1 MTTQA
6 FVYIWFD
13 KRDYRFYL
21 GYTNGKK
28 KFYICSSKYMLKE
41 YKERPNDFKRRI
53 LKKGT
58 EKEMALLEKE
68 LLDKRKHLFGSRYYN
83 EVANFPL
90 GMIEWHKRNPG
101 YFAGKKNPNY
111 GNNWSDE
118 IKQKIG
124 AANKGKK
131 RTKEQKLQMSLQRK
145 EEFVSG
151 KRVQWNKGKTLT
163 EEHKKKCSESNKGIF
178 NPFKGRQHTEETKK
192 RISEANKGKSP
203 PNKGQKMSAEQRKKL
218 SIAKKA
224 YFKKNPGAMKGKNH
238 PSYGRKIS
246 KEQQQKM
253 YLGRIKAAKEKWG
266 GYNTWK
272 KRKDGT
278 LPI

>member
-21 GYTNGKK
+21 GYSNGKK
-28 KFYICSSKYMLKE
+28 QNYICSSKYMIKE

-53 LKKGT
+53 IKKGT
-58 EKEMALLEKE
+58 KKEMALLEKE

-83 EVANFPL
+83 QVANFPL
-90 GMIEWHKRNPG
+90 GMIEWHNRNPG
-101 YFAGKKNPNY
+101 FFAGEKNPNY

-131 RTKEQKLQMSLQRK
+131 RSKEVKLKLSLLARK
-145 EEFVSG
+145 AFATG
-151 KRVQWNKGKTLT
+151 KRVQWNTGKTLT
-163 EEHKKKCSESNKGIF
+163 EEHKRKCSESNKGIF

-203 PNKGQKMSAEQRKKL
+203 PNKGKKMSVEVRKKI
-218 SIAKKA
+218 SDARKA
-224 YFKKNPGAMKGKNH
+224 YFKKNPGAMKGENH
-238 PSYGRKIS
+238 PSYGRKLP

-253 YLGRIKAAKEKWG
+253 YLGRIKAVKEKWG
-266 GYNTWK
+266 EYNAWK

>member
-21 GYTNGKK
+21 GYSNGKK
-28 KFYICSSKYMLKE
+28 QNYICSSKYMIKE

-53 LKKGT
+53 IKKGT
-58 EKEMALLEKE
+58 KKEMALLEKE

-83 EVANFPL
+83 QVANFPL
-90 GMIEWHKRNPG
+90 GMIEWHNRNPG
-101 YFAGKKNPNY
+101 FFAGEKNPNY

-131 RTKEQKLQMSLQRK
+131 RSKEVKL
-145 EEFVSG
+145 
-151 KRVQWNKGKTLT
+151 
-163 EEHKKKCSESNKGIF
+163 CSESNKGIF

-238 PSYGRKIS
+238 PSYGKKLS

-253 YLGRIKAAKEKWG
+253 YLGRIKAVKEKWG
-266 GYNTWK
+266 EYNAWK